1 MQFTFIKNIYNVDLF
16 IYSFLYSEISDRF
29 PENGGNRYG
38 SAPDL
43 YPSVKSID
51 NRSLLLYSVSWLHD
65 LKNKMKFGS
74 NISNKRDKVLSGY
87 PNTENRVENTT
98 HRGVFFFI
106 ANHIVTYIVLN
117 LLTGRHS
124 ILNLL
129 TMPHT
134 TIQYNF
140 LIHYLHY

>member
-1 MQFTFIKNIYNVDLF
+1 MCSKASPVNLVSDIVLRKYVFSRL
-16 IYSFLYSEISDRF
+16 LYYEISDRF

-43 YPSVKSID
+43 YPCVKSIN

-106 ANHIVTYIVLN
+106 ANHIVTYSVLN

-124 ILNLL
+124 ILIYLQCHTLRYN
-129 TMPHT
+129 TM
-134 TIQYNF
+134 F
-140 LIHYLHY
+140 